1 VSVPI
6 GVVLADDHPIVLA
19 GLESMF
25 RQARDIKL
33 LARCRDGEE
42 TLRAVRYHQP
52 DVLVLDIR
60 MPGKTGL
67 DVVSEL
73 RRQKLDTRVVLLTAA
88 VDENEV
94 LEAVRL
100 GVRGVVLKEMA
111 PELLLQCIRKVHA
124 GEQWLEKRSFQNAF
138 EKMLRREAAA
148 KAVSILTPRELE
160 VIRMVC
166 SGLRNKEVADRLKIS
181 EGTVKIHLHS
191 IYQKLELDGRMAL
204 SLYAQDKGL
213 ITVSS
218 RAPVRLA

>member
-6 GVVLADDHPIVLA
+6 SVVLADDHPIVLV
-19 GLESMF
+19 GLEAVF

-33 LARCRDGEE
+33 LACCRDGEE

-67 DVVSEL
+67 EVVSEL

-100 GVRGVVLKEMA
+100 GVRGVVLKEMP

-160 VIRMVC
+160 VIRMVS

-204 SLYAQDKGL
+204 CLYAQDKGL